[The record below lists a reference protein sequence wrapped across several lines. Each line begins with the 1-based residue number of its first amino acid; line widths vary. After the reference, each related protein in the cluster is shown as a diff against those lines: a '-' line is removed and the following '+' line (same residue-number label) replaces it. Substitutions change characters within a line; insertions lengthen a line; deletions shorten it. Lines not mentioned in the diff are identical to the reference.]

1 MSSPN
6 AAQGSESNSGGAA
19 GTAVGTAAGTVAITS
34 SSRAEVQPLFD
45 SLQSN
50 LFMLLRHLGQLLA
63 YQSQLR
69 MQHKERQR
77 KGLGGLPPVQVM
89 PGWKKLVLAS
99 QRWQRNV
106 SALSKWAVSVKLGE
120 LSGHSL
126 VN

>member
-1 MSSPN
+1 MSSTN
-6 AAQGSESNSGGAA
+6 AAQGSESNSGGAGPA
-19 GTAVGTAAGTVAITS
+19 ASSAAGTVATTS
-34 SSRAEVQPLFD
+34 PTKPEVQPLFD

-69 MQHKERQR
+69 MQHKQRQR

-106 SALSKWAVSVKLGE
+106 SALSKWAVSVKLVGV
-120 LSGHSL
+120 SGCSL
-126 VN
+126 ED